1 MCTSFARSGLIA
13 LTIASCAI
21 GCGAENASPSLSV
34 SAQEKTPDVTHHV
47 ARGNLRFVYGYEAGQ
62 REAAE
67 RRRPMMVY
75 FSADWGDYCALMER
89 ETFTNREIMALS
101 DQFVLVLVDADQERE
116 ICNQFNVSG
125 YPMLQFLSPAGLHL
139 GRIEGKQP
147 DAQVLRAM
155 RAALRASQRSIAEGG
170 EDIRR

>member
-1 MCTSFARSGLIA
+1 MRTNFAKFGFLASAIVSCT
-13 LTIASCAI
+13 I
-21 GCGAENASPSLSV
+21 GCGVENESPSLSV
-34 SAQEKTPDVTHHV
+34 GAQGTTPQVIQHV
-47 ARGNLRFVYGYEAGQ
+47 ARGNLQFVHGYEAGK

-101 DQFVLVLVDADQERE
+101 DQFVLVLVDADQQHE

-139 GRIEGKQP
+139 GRVEGKQP
-147 DAQVLRAM
+147 DDMVLRAM
-155 RAALRASQRSIAEGG
+155 RAALRASHRSIAEGG
-170 EDIRR
+170 EDLRR